1 MSQSSVVFHNE
12 VSIERC
18 QIENTP
24 VMTKQRYKKVV
35 PLSTI
40 SHKKVLNDL
49 YFKRVLKK
57 LVIIKDFWW
66 NIIKFAL
73 NLCVFMNKKSIIV
86 FILTSILL
94 VVPCLLRAEDIAA
107 QWRDF
112 RILGGELSNSAATSV
127 SDIEEVL
134 PRMKQLG
141 LNTVLVPVYWELLE
155 PTEGQMDF
163 TLTDRIIDV
172 ARAQNLKIVP
182 LWFGAWKNS
191 MSCYAPAWFK
201 RDIKRFPRAL
211 TAEGKPLEIA
221 SCFSENVLQADL
233 SAFSALMKH
242 IAEKDPQR
250 DVVIMMQI
258 ENEIGMLES
267 ARDHSP
273 LAEKAYRQPVP
284 QTLLKALNIKKRG
297 TWSEVF
303 GTDDYA
309 DEKFMAW
316 HYACYVEHLAK
327 AARRIHG
334 IPLYVNAAMNSRGRK
349 PGEYP
354 SAGPLAHLA
363 DIWMAGAP
371 SIDIL
376 APDIYD
382 TGFKSWAM
390 QYAMPQ
396 RPQDANQVKNRLFIP
411 ESRCCENSG
420 VRALYAFG
428 EHQALGFS
436 PFVIDQASM
445 EETMSVT
452 QAYELLTQVFKLQC
466 QNSWGLLFDQED
478 QERLIDDEGVVMTC
492 RHYFT
497 LPWDARATDGSTWL
511 EGGAMLIRLGKYDYV
526 LAGSGVVV
534 DFKTREEKRQE
545 QQKKLGEDGF
555 AEAGAAQAKSAS
567 KYEGTR
573 LGLLSVDE
581 VSIDEQGKMNYLRRH
596 NGDQSHQGRHARI
609 SVGEW
614 KILHIKLYEY
624 K

>member
-1 MSQSSVVFHNE
+1 MMLVSNTMRADDVISQ
-12 VSIERC
+12 
-18 QIENTP
+18 
-24 VMTKQRYKKVV
+24 
-35 PLSTI
+35 
-40 SHKKVLNDL
+40 
-49 YFKRVLKK
+49 
-57 LVIIKDFWW
+57 
-66 NIIKFAL
+66 
-73 NLCVFMNKKSIIV
+73 
-86 FILTSILL
+86 
-94 VVPCLLRAEDIAA
+94 
-107 QWRDF
+107 F

-127 SDIEEVL
+127 SDIDEVL
-134 PRMKQLG
+134 PRMKALG
-141 LNTVLVPVYWELLE
+141 LNTVLVPVYWEFLE
-155 PTEGQMDF
+155 PVEGQLDF
-163 TLTDRIIDV
+163 TLVDRTIEV
-172 ARAQNLKIVP
+172 ARQQGLKIVP

-201 RDIKRFPRAL
+201 RDVKRFPRAV
-211 TAEGKPLEIA
+211 TSEGKPLEIA
-221 SCFSENVLQADL
+221 SCLSDNVLQADL
-233 SAFSALMKH
+233 KAFSALMQR

-250 DVVIMMQI
+250 EVVILMQI

-284 QTLLKALNIKKRG
+284 LALLKALDIKKQG
-297 TWSEVF
+297 NWSEVF
-303 GTDDYA
+303 GTDDYT

-327 AARRIHG
+327 AAKRIHNM
-334 IPLYVNAAMNSRGRK
+334 PLYVNAAMNSRGRK

-363 DIWMAGAP
+363 DIWKAGAP

-382 TGFKSWAM
+382 TGFKSWVS
-390 QYAMPQ
+390 QYAMPL
-396 RPQDANQVKNRLFIP
+396 RPQDGGKVKNRLFIP

-436 PFVIDQASM
+436 PFAIDQASPK
-445 EETMSVT
+445 ETESVT
-452 QAYELLTQVFKLQC
+452 QAYNLLSQIFRLKTSVVA
-466 QNSWGLLFDQED
+466 NSSLFTLHSSLNTWGLLFDQD
-478 QERLIDDEGVVMTC
+478 DKERIIDDEGVVMTC

-497 LPWDARATDGSTWL
+497 LPWDPRATDGSTWP
-511 EGGAMLIRLGKYDYV
+511 EGGAMLIRLGKYDYL

-534 DFKTREEKRQE
+534 DFKTRTEKQQE

-555 AEAGAAQAKSAS
+555 AEAGNKTSNFKSQTS
-567 KYEGTR
+567 KFTGSR

-581 VSIDEQGKMNYLRRH
+581 VTIDHQGQMQFLRRH

-609 SVGEW
+609 SVGDW
-614 KILHIKLYEY
+614 KILHIQLYEY

>member
-1 MSQSSVVFHNE
+1 MMLMS
-12 VSIERC
+12 
-18 QIENTP
+18 NT
-24 VMTKQRYKKVV
+24 
-35 PLSTI
+35 
-40 SHKKVLNDL
+40 
-49 YFKRVLKK
+49 
-57 LVIIKDFWW
+57 
-66 NIIKFAL
+66 
-73 NLCVFMNKKSIIV
+73 
-86 FILTSILL
+86 
-94 VVPCLLRAEDIAA
+94 LRADNVIS
-107 QWRDF
+107 QF
-112 RILGGELSNSAATSV
+112 HILGGELSNSAATSV

-134 PRMKQLG
+134 PRMKVLG
-141 LNTVLVPVYWELLE
+141 LNTVLVPVYWEFLE
-155 PTEGQMDF
+155 SVEGQMDF
-163 TLTDRIIDV
+163 TLFDRTIDV
-172 ARAQNLKIVP
+172 ARQQGLKIVP

-201 RDIKRFPRAL
+201 RDVKRFPRAV

-221 SCFSENVLQADL
+221 SCFSNNVLQADL
-233 SAFSALMKH
+233 KAFSALMQH

-250 DVVIMMQI
+250 EVVLMMQI

-273 LAEKAYRQPVP
+273 LAEKAYKEEKWAERY
-284 QTLLKALNIKKRG
+284 
-297 TWSEVF
+297 

-316 HYACYVEHLAK
+316 HYACYVEHLAQ
-327 AARRIHG
+327 AARRIYDM
-334 IPLYVNAAMNSRGRK
+334 PLYVNAAMNSRGRK

-363 DIWMAGAP
+363 DIWKAGAP

-382 TGFKSWAM
+382 TGFKSWAS
-390 QYAMPQ
+390 QYAMPL
-396 RPQDANQVKNRLFIP
+396 RPQDGGKVKNRLFIP

-436 PFVIDQASM
+436 PFAIDQASPK
-445 EETMSVT
+445 ETESVT
-452 QAYELLTQVFKLQC
+452 QAYNLLSQVFNVKPK
-466 QNSWGLLFDQED
+466 NTWGLLFDQD
-478 QERLIDDEGVVMTC
+478 DKERVIDDEGVVMTC

-497 LPWDARATDGSTWL
+497 LPWDPRATDGSTWP
-511 EGGAMLIRLGKYDYV
+511 EGGAMLIRLGKYDYL
-526 LAGSGVVV
+526 LAGSGVVI
-534 DFKTREEKRQE
+534 DFKTRTEKIQE

-555 AEAGAAQAKSAS
+555 AEAGTAS
-567 KYEGTR
+567 QSSVSKFSDSR

-581 VSIDEQGKMNYLRRH
+581 VTIDHQGQMQFLRRH

-614 KILHIKLYEY
+614 KILHIQLYEY
-624 K
+624 E